1 MMKTKQGAVGGGRG
15 EGAEQGLWE
24 GLGELGGL
32 GSLCHIS
39 GSTCHP
45 HLTMLWGQGPLT
57 LLSVRVV
64 CGARQEPDSD
74 HWEVKVASLAGGTQ
88 MADG

>member
-45 HLTMLWGQGPLT
+45 HLTMLWGQGPLCP
-57 LLSVRVV
+57 SR
-64 CGARQEPDSD
+64 G
-74 HWEVKVASLAGGTQ
+74 GGTRMPTEGHGATGGQ
-88 MADG
+88 PQDLHQGRGEGVSS